1 MGAPPRGGAL
11 GRGRDAGGGGDAA
24 GRGGRGRGA
33 SPFPARHTH
42 PARVAAGVN
51 NEDIRVQAAV
61 QDAEAVAD
69 ERRREEQQVVKDLQ
83 DVQNELAGLRKY
95 VGGRDSVAAMFG
107 REAPALLD
115 AIARDPRRFSAPP
128 IGPIGAH
135 LSITDRSCAPLATA
149 LRALCLRAAPHAAT
163 VLKGRGLVGD
173 HQQKLSARLP
183 TPCAGHRY
191 SATVSGAL
199 KGVLPSFIVNQRRDM
214 LALQQLAKDLHVQT
228 PNIYTYSYA
237 VPQHNVPASAEPAPD
252 LTTIRRVLQVRDGLH
267 FLARGAALLSC
278 MQSAVPAR
286 CMRALGCA
294 LRVRHHIELWHVYKP
309 VMS

>member
-1 MGAPPRGGAL
+1 M
-11 GRGRDAGGGGDAA
+11 
-24 GRGGRGRGA
+24 
-33 SPFPARHTH
+33 
-42 PARVAAGVN
+42 
-51 NEDIRVQAAV
+51 

-69 ERRREEQQVVKDLQ
+69 ERRRVEQQVVKDLQ

-107 REAPALLD
+107 REAPALLE

-135 LSITDRSCAPLATA
+135 LSITDRSCAPLPTV
-149 LRALCLRAAPHAAT
+149 LRVTCVSAAPHAASL
-163 VLKGRGLVGD
+163 LKGGGLVGD
-173 HQQKLSARLP
+173 HQQRVSAYLP
-183 TPCAGHRY
+183 APRAARRY

-237 VPQHNVPASAEPAPD
+237 VPQHNVPASAEPAAD
-252 LTTIRRVLQVRDGLH
+252 LTTIRRVLQVRAGLQI
-267 FLARGAALLSC
+267 LARRAALLSC

-286 CMRALGCA
+286 CMRALCCA
-294 LRVRHHIELWHVYKP
+294 LRVRHHIELWHVYTP